1 MNIVNK
7 TVEDI
12 ENEMKDLYPKKE
24 LAYIDYS
31 ENSGDNSG
39 IRERLWYEF
48 EDYRNRWNKL
58 VKQRKSLLEKV

>member
-1 MNIVNK
+1 VNK